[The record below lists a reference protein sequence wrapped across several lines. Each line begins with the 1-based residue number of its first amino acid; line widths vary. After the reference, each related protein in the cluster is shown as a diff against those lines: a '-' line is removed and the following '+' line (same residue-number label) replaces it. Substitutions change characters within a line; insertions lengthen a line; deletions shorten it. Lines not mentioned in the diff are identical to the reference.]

1 MSLITLETDLT
12 AVEVAKTQIQKLRAV
27 MGDQLERRLKACSE
41 DVDDE
46 GNVMF
51 IEPPDMKW
59 YMKEYRETLKVEAQ
73 LEQVK
78 KRDEAKT
85 AVDLISI
92 MAQQTKLTRDEREKY
107 RREVI
112 DVEAHESSDDESST

>member
-12 AVEVAKTQIQKLRAV
+12 AVEVARMQIQKLRAV
-27 MGDQLERRLKACSE
+27 VGDQLE
-41 DVDDE
+41 DE

-59 YMKEYRETLKVEAQ
+59 YIKEYRETLKVEAQ
-73 LEQVK
+73 LEQEK
-78 KRDEAKT
+78 KRDDSKT
-85 AVDLISI
+85 AIDLISI
-92 MAQQTKLTRDEREKY
+92 MAQQVKLTRDEKEKY

-112 DVEAHESSDDESST
+112 DVDVYES